1 MATKITRQILEAYL
15 NCKTKAYLKLAG
27 QQGHVSDYEAMLV
40 ENRQQLRHQAI
51 GKILARITEGE
62 VARDIILTAA
72 TLREGPSFVLNATLE
87 DDLIS
92 LSFDGLRRLDG
103 PSKLGNF
110 HYVPML
116 FHEGQKIGKQQRLLL
131 EICGLLLSRL
141 QGQMPSSGII
151 WHGKECRTTKVRL
164 NGDLRKSERLL
175 RELKEL
181 VNAESPSKL
190 ILNEHCQICE
200 YRQRCHE
207 QAVQEDNI
215 SLLRGMGEKE
225 IKRYA
230 RRGIFTVTQLAHT
243 FRPRRKGKKNSST
256 EERHHHALQALAI
269 RDNRVYVLGSPQ
281 FPVSKVNVYL
291 DVEGCPDDR
300 LYYLIGI
307 LIAEGDTVQRH
318 SFWAKDS
325 NEQDQ
330 VFQQFLDTVT
340 RFDDFRVFCYG
351 SYEKEFLQA
360 MRMRSNRKD
369 LVERVL
375 KSLVN
380 ILSLIY
386 PHIYFPT
393 YSNGL
398 KEVAKYLGCTWTD
411 PHASGIQSI
420 TWRMR
425 WERTNEE
432 KWKQRLTT
440 YNLEDCEA
448 LKKVTEFIYS
458 HCLETTPTSGSLSGS
473 NVITTVARVQEMGQR
488 CDTHKWGHTRF
499 LNSDFNYINAASHF
513 DYQRDR
519 VYVRT
524 SRKVRK
530 IQKGKHHNRTLP
542 VNERLE
548 INPDNCPQCNGNE
561 LTVIPTDNRTNKLH
575 TKRAFDL
582 VISSGKIRRRVIEC
596 HGAFYRCQQCGYQFL
611 PPQYAKLDK
620 HCHGLKSWLMYG
632 HIENRFSFDSL
643 RRLVRESFGLHVH
656 EAEIHMIKGLLAHHY
671 QDTYERLLR
680 RIVTGTVLHADETEV
695 KLRFGNGHVWVLG
708 SIEEVVFMYRPNRE
722 SDFLHE
728 LLKDFHGVLVT
739 DFYAGY
745 DSIVCP
751 QQKCL
756 VHLIRDMNQDLLEN
770 PFDLELR
777 AITDQFGLLL
787 REIIT
792 TIDKHGLRKRFL
804 RKHASGVT
812 RYFQFVMAQSFHS
825 EAAEALR
832 ARLLKNQE
840 KLFTFIEYDGV
851 TWNNNVAEH
860 AIKRFA
866 LYRKDTVRSLEE
878 AGIRDYLTLLSICH
892 TCRMRGVSFLR
903 FLLSGE
909 RELELFCSKRQR
921 HPHFNGVKLEVYP
934 ESYMPTRLAG
944 LRRIEERRTQI
955 KNGIQPDR
963 PLHGSK

>member
-1 MATKITRQILEAYL
+1 MYSFSWKLL
-15 NCKTKAYLKLAG
+15 NK
-27 QQGHVSDYEAMLV
+27 
-40 ENRQQLRHQAI
+40 
-51 GKILARITEGE
+51 
-62 VARDIILTAA
+62 
-72 TLREGPSFVLNATLE
+72 
-87 DDLIS
+87 
-92 LSFDGLRRLDG
+92 
-103 PSKLGNF
+103 
-110 HYVPML
+110 
-116 FHEGQKIGKQQRLLL
+116 
-131 EICGLLLSRL
+131 
-141 QGQMPSSGII
+141 
-151 WHGKECRTTKVRL
+151 
-164 NGDLRKSERLL
+164 
-175 RELKEL
+175 
-181 VNAESPSKL
+181 
-190 ILNEHCQICE
+190 
-200 YRQRCHE
+200 
-207 QAVQEDNI
+207 
-215 SLLRGMGEKE
+215 
-225 IKRYA
+225 
-230 RRGIFTVTQLAHT
+230 
-243 FRPRRKGKKNSST
+243 
-256 EERHHHALQALAI
+256 
-269 RDNRVYVLGSPQ
+269 
-281 FPVSKVNVYL
+281 
-291 DVEGCPDDR
+291 
-300 LYYLIGI
+300 
-307 LIAEGDTVQRH
+307 
-318 SFWAKDS
+318 
-325 NEQDQ
+325 EQDHI
-330 VFQQFLDTVT
+330 FEQFLNLVT
-340 RFDDFRVFCYG
+340 GFDDFRVFCYG
-351 SYEKEFLQA
+351 SYEKEFLQS

-369 LVERVL
+369 LVDRVL

-398 KEVAKYLGCTWTD
+398 KEVARYLGCTWTD

-432 KWKQRLTT
+432 IWRQRLTI
-440 YNLEDCEA
+440 YNQEDCEA
-448 LKKVTEFIYS
+448 LKQVTEFIYS
-458 HCLETTPTSGSLSGS
+458 HCLEITRTSGSLSDS
-473 NVITTVARVQEMGQR
+473 KVIPTVARVQEMGQR
-488 CDTHKWGHTRF
+488 CETHKWGHTRF

-524 SRKVRK
+524 SHKLRKRQTGKQDNRK
-530 IQKGKHHNRTLP
+530 LP
-542 VNERLE
+542 VNDRLE
-548 INPDNCPQCNGNE
+548 INPETCPQCSGAE

-582 VISSGKIRRRVIEC
+582 VITSGRIKRRVIEC
-596 HGAFYRCQQCGYQFL
+596 HGSFYLCHQCGHQFL
-611 PPQYAKLDK
+611 PPKYERLDK
-620 HCHGLKSWLMYG
+620 HFHALKSWVMYG
-632 HIENRFSFDSL
+632 HIENRFSFHSL
-643 RRLVRESFGLHVH
+643 RRLLKESFNLHVH

-671 QDTYERLLR
+671 QDTYEKLLS
-680 RIVTGTVLHADETEV
+680 RIVTGTVLQADETEV
-695 KLRFGNGHVWVLG
+695 KLRFGNRYVWVLG

-745 DSIVCP
+745 DSIDCP

-756 VHLIRDMNQDLLEN
+756 IHLIRDMNQDLLEN

-804 RKHASGVT
+804 RKHVSGVT

-878 AGIRDYLTLLSICH
+878 TGIRDYLTLLSICH

-909 RELELFCSKRQR
+909 QDLDLFRSKSHR
-921 HPHFNGVKLEVYP
+921 HPHSNGMEIEVYP
-934 ESYMPTRLAG
+934 DTYMPTRLAG
-944 LRRIEERRTQI
+944 LLRKEERKAQS
-955 KNGIQPDR
+955 KKGLEPNR
-963 PLHGSK
+963 PITEGQ